1 MTPMMMSELTIT
13 SIMKHAERVNGA
25 TEIVSVTADN
35 PRHRYTYKDAFKRV
49 RQLANALQTLGAQ
62 PGDTLATL
70 AWNDYRHLEIYYAL
84 SCSGMICHTINPRL
98 FPEQIDYIVNH
109 AKDKWVFVD
118 ATLVKVLEPLQDKL
132 PAVKGY
138 IVLSDEAHMPDTS
151 LNNVHCYE
159 QLIATE
165 KDEFDWPE
173 LEETTPSAL
182 CYTSGTTGN
191 PKGVMYTHRSTV
203 LHSLASIAPDVFSL
217 SVRDIVMPIV
227 PMFHVNGWGLVY
239 SCPMVGAKLVMPGPK
254 MGDGETLCALI
265 NEEQVTCSAGVPT
278 VWLALLDYLA
288 KANKSV
294 DSLNRVTVGGAAC
307 PEMIM
312 EQFQNQYG
320 VDVQQAWGMT
330 EMNPLGTFN
339 GGIPPLLDG
348 ISDEQRKK
356 LRLKQGRPSFGVDI
370 KVVDAD
376 NNELPWDGESS
387 GAVKVR
393 GPWIVNDYY
402 GYDGKTLDDD
412 GWFETGDVACF
423 DEYGYMQI
431 TDRLKD
437 VIKSGGEWI
446 SSIEL
451 ENCAV
456 NHPKVAE
463 AAVVG
468 IPHPKWT
475 ERPLLLVILK
485 DGEQMEKAEMLAWFE
500 DKVAKWWI
508 PGDCVF
514 VDSLPHTA
522 TGKLSKKDIREDYK
536 DFRWQDES

>member
-265 NEEQVTCSAGVPT
+265 NEERVTCSAGVPT

>member
-1 MTPMMMSELTIT
+1 MMMSELTIT